1 MNKILLVFVFVC
13 SAFLFTQEKVSAITY
28 SIRATSQE
36 VWQEIGGENGGST
49 KKCGYFTGCA
59 QAGRDTHIA
68 LSGLSLSDGLPIPD
82 GAQVSVTRKGEGL
95 SCMDGFSNATVT
107 GQKIEL
113 TFGGSETK
121 VGCRYSILVVYQSTD
136 VSRDDMVRT
145 YRLETAFAPEA
156 QLECEE
162 DQCSEELGTLSSS
175 LYELCAQIKKDTNQY
190 DSCMTCFTGQG
201 IWTAIGCIPSN
212 PQSIIQTIIVIGLAL
227 GGGIVLIMI
236 LAGSFMLSVS
246 QGDPNKT
253 KEAKEMITSA
263 IIGLLFVIFS
273 VTILQFIGVSILH
286 IPGFGE

>member
-1 MNKILLVFVFVC
+1 MNKILLVFLFIC
-13 SAFLFTQEKVSAITY
+13 AAFLFTQEKVSAITY
-28 SIRATSQE
+28 SIRAASQE
-36 VWQEIGGENGGST
+36 VWQETEAANGTT
-49 KKCGYFTGCA
+49 KKCGFFTGCA
-59 QAGRDTHIA
+59 EAGKETHIA
-68 LSGLSLSDGLPIPD
+68 LSGLTLSDGLPIPD
-82 GAQVSVTRKGEGL
+82 GAQMSVTWKGEGA
-95 SCMDGFSNATVT
+95 CIDGFSYANVS
-107 GQKIEL
+107 GQKLEL
-113 TFGGSETK
+113 TMSGSQTK
-121 VGCRYSILVVYQSTD
+121 IDCRYSIIVVYQTTD
-136 VSRDDMVRT
+136 VTRDDMVRT
-145 YRLETAFAPEA
+145 YRFETTFAPAA
-156 QLECEE
+156 QLQCEE

-175 LYELCAQIKKDTNQY
+175 LYELCAQIKKDTDQY
-190 DSCMTCFTGQG
+190 EACMTCFTGQG

-253 KEAKEMITSA
+253 KEAKEIITSA